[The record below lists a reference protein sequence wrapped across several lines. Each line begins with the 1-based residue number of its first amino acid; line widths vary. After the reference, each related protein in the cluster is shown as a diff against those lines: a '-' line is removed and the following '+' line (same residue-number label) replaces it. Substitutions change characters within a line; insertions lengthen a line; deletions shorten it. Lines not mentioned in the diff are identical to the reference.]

1 MPGSLEVCFK
11 AKLQQEGSSDFKQCF
26 KVKDS
31 FQMLLPS
38 RSYCDGNDMLRGKKW
53 FYLDAN
59 GKSIAMIDV
68 PYEGQTT

>member
-1 MPGSLEVCFK
+1 
-11 AKLQQEGSSDFKQCF
+11 
-26 KVKDS
+26 
-31 FQMLLPS
+31 
-38 RSYCDGNDMLRGKKW
+38 MLRGKKW